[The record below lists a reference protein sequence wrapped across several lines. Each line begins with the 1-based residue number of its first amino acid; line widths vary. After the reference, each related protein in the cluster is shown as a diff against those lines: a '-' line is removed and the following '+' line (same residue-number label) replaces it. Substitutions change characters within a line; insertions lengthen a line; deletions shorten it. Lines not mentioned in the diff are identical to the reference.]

1 MRKLLNTVYIT
12 SENAYLTLHQN
23 NIVCSLDGKKIFSIP
38 FDNVENIV
46 CFSYLGCSPELMG
59 KCVEKVVP
67 INFVSPNGKFWAKV
81 CGETKGNV
89 FLRIQQIDKFRQN
102 ALKLARNEMAAKFH
116 NTAVTIKRTQ
126 HDHSELRN
134 DEILNNVLAVLKTSI
149 EKAEHVESID
159 SLLGIEGKCA
169 NAYFNILPKLIT
181 GSDLSSTFKE
191 RSRRP
196 PLDPVNA
203 LLSFLYMLVM
213 TDCAAALETVG
224 LDSYIGFYHSLR
236 SGRVSLA
243 CDIEEEFRCI
253 ADRMTITLLNL
264 KVLTEKDFER
274 QLSGAVW
281 LNKEGKRKAI
291 AKWQEKKRESMY
303 HPVIKEKIPYG
314 LLPYVQANLLA
325 KYVRGDL
332 ETYIPFL
339 MRQS

>member
-1 MRKLLNTVYIT
+1 MRKLLNTVYVT
-12 SENAYLTLHQN
+12 NENAYLTLHQN
-23 NIVCSLDGKKIFSIP
+23 NIVCNIGGKKVLSIP

-59 KCVEKVVP
+59 KCVEKTVP
-67 INFVSPNGKFWAKV
+67 INFISPSGKFWAKV

-89 FLRIQQIDKFRQN
+89 FLRIQQIEKFRQN
-102 ALKLARNEMAAKFH
+102 DLQLAKNEMAAKFH
-116 NTAVTIKRTQ
+116 NTAVTVKRTQ
-126 HDHSELRN
+126 HDHPEFRD
-134 DEILNNVLAVLKTSI
+134 DEGFNNILEVLKNSM
-149 EKAEHVESID
+149 ENAEQAESKE
-159 SLLGIEGKCA
+159 SLLGIEGSCA
-169 NAYFNILPKLIT
+169 NAYFSIFPRLIT
-181 GSDLSSTFKE
+181 GSDLALTFKE
-191 RSRRP
+191 RNKRP

-203 LLSFLYMLVM
+203 LLSFLYTLEM

-243 CDIEEEFRCI
+243 CDMEEEFRCI
-253 ADRMTITLLNL
+253 ADRMAITLMNL
-264 KVLTEKDFER
+264 KILTVKDFER

-281 LNKEGKRKAI
+281 LNQDGKKKVI
-291 AKWQEKKRESMY
+291 TKWQEKKRETML

-325 KYVRGDL
+325 KYIRGDMD
-332 ETYIPFL
+332 EYIPFL

>member
-12 SENAYLTLHQN
+12 NENAYLTLHLN
-23 NIVCSLDGKKIFSIP
+23 NIVCNVDGKKVLSIP

-59 KCVEKVVP
+59 KCVEKAVP

-89 FLRIQQIDKFRQN
+89 FLRIQQIDKFRQDG
-102 ALKLARNEMAAKFH
+102 LKLAENEMAAKFH
-116 NTAVTIKRTQ
+116 NTAVTIKRTK
-126 HDHSELRN
+126 HDHPELRN
-134 DEILNNVLAVLKTSI
+134 DETFNNTLVILKNGMEN
-149 EKAEHVESID
+149 AEQAESKE
-159 SLLGIEGKCA
+159 SLLGIEGRCA
-169 NAYFNILPKLIT
+169 NAYFSIFSRLIT
-181 GSDLSSTFKE
+181 GSELASTFKE
-191 RSRRP
+191 RNRRP

-203 LLSFLYMLVM
+203 LLSFLYTLEM

-243 CDIEEEFRCI
+243 CDMEEEFRCI
-253 ADRMTITLLNL
+253 ADRMAITLLNL
-264 KVLTEKDFER
+264 KVITIKDFER
-274 QLSGAVW
+274 QPSGAIW
-281 LNKEGKRKAI
+281 LNKEGKKKVI
-291 AKWQEKKRESMY
+291 AKWQGKKREMFY

-314 LLPYVQANLLA
+314 LLPYVQSNLLA
-325 KYVRGDL
+325 KYVRGDMK
-332 ETYIPFL
+332 EYIPFL